1 MDATNHKTNQ
11 RKTNQMAPTIKFM
24 GEGKSHQVYFINF
37 FGQNLDATYTPS
49 VIRRWIR
56 DVVYRHR
63 RSRCSHPLVVGV
75 GVQWTPQDV
84 RKLEIT
90 RHRLEIGELL
100 DVRKY
105 LADQQGRSLRGRSFE
120 GIVEECMGLEGVR
133 LDRKISKSD
142 WSVDYLSKEQLV
154 QVSVDA
160 YVSFKLGVDA
170 RLWQSVIV
178 FPSLLHISE
187 LVKQIKWLQR
197 SEPSRTTNLTIPLCR
212 FLWRRFDST
221 LTPPTL
227 DDGSETSSI
236 YSHRRSRSCHPL
248 VVGVGVQWTPHPH
261 GISHP
266 RRVTTV
272 LRILSSYAWEHHVL
286 SSSSLTRV
294 PDIIP
299 RFLTDPNTTFVGIR
313 NCQDAKRLART
324 RHQLEIGELL
334 DARMYVVDS
343 QGRSLRGRSFEEI
356 VEKCMG
362 FRGVKLD
369 RGISRSDWSVEY
381 LSNDQI
387 LQVSVDAY
395 VCFKLDVSA
404 RLWQVKF

>member
-11 RKTNQMAPTIKFM
+11 REKQSNGSNDQIHGGRQVSP
-24 GEGKSHQVYFINF
+24 SLLHQLLWTKLGCHLHSLRHQAVDPRRRLPSPSFALF
-37 FGQNLDATYTPS
+37 TPS
-49 VIRRWIR
+49 RRWS
-56 DVVYRHR
+56 R
-63 RSRCSHPLVVGV
+63 RSVDTVMPRREKAG
-75 GVQWTPQDV
+75 
-84 RKLEIT
+84 IT

-100 DVRKY
+100 DESEGSFV
-105 LADQQGRSLRGRSFE
+105 FE

-142 WSVDYLSKEQLV
+142 WSVTTSAKS
-154 QVSVDA
+154 SVGGCLC
-160 YVSFKLGVDA
+160 SFKLGVDA

-227 DDGSETSSI
+227 DDGSETCLYIVTVVRALVTLLSLESASSGHPTLMLCVGTSCLI
-236 YSHRRSRSCHPL
+236 IQLSHCK
-248 VVGVGVQWTPHPH
+248 
-261 GISHP
+261 
-266 RRVTTV
+266 
-272 LRILSSYAWEHHVL
+272 
-286 SSSSLTRV
+286 RV

-343 QGRSLRGRSFEEI
+343 QGRSLRVVRLRRLLR
-356 VEKCMG
+356 MYG

-404 RLWQVKF
+404 RLCKLNFKRCIEVTNVLYRDLSSL